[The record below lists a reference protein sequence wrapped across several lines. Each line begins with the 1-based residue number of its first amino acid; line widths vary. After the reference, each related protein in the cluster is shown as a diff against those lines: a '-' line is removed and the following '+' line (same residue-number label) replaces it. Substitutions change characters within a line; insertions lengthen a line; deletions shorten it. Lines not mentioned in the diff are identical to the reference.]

1 MQAVHKVFSSL
12 FLFRFSIWAE
22 RWSVWAAR
30 KANSRSTARKVRTLT
45 LKHPP
50 LETPQHK
57 LAERKWEPEHVNH
70 NKCVFMW
77 HSTCYT
83 SQSFCLFIL
92 PYSSQNCVC
101 AWFSLCS
108 GGDAL
113 KPGQVFQLRLRS
125 WLGIHYMRLQKPGC
139 NSRHGDGVWCSPTN
153 MLQ

>member
-1 MQAVHKVFSSL
+1 MQAVHSVFLSL
-12 FLFRFSIWAE
+12 FLFSIWAE

-30 KANSRSTARKVRTLT
+30 KAKSRSTAREVRTLT

-57 LAERKWEPEHVNH
+57 LTERKWEPVHVNH

-101 AWFSLCS
+101 VIQSLFWRRCTEARAGFSAQAEILIRNPLYEAS
-108 GGDAL
+108 KA
-113 KPGQVFQLRLRS
+113 
-125 WLGIHYMRLQKPGC
+125 RLQTVDMETVSDGAQQTC
-139 NSRHGDGVWCSPTN
+139 YNS
-153 MLQ
+153 